1 MASVTSRA
9 LESANKKPRS
19 VSGGANL
26 SFLTKEVTA
35 NKVAGYNDIII
46 IGSGS
51 FCFCSYFS
59 SGV

>member
-1 MASVTSRA
+1 MASVTRRA

-26 SFLTKEVTA
+26 SFFNKRGNCE
-35 NKVAGYNDIII
+35 KVAGYNDIII